1 MKSTKEESS
10 RSDITLI
17 DAAFSQMGKDEQ
29 YLRATADVV
38 RDFVENDRETLE
50 INAQR

>member
-17 DAAFSQMGKDEQ
+17 DAALSQMGKDEQ
-29 YLRATADVV
+29 YLRATGDVS
-38 RDFVENDRETLE
+38 RDFAQNDAEALQFEAPR
-50 INAQR
+50 